1 MQMSLLVEV
10 IQKQVCPLHSLFP
23 LSQLEKENYEALE
36 EGWSLEMEGAGAPN
50 HRVEES
56 CLPKAV
62 SEL

>member
-1 MQMSLLVEV
+1 MSLLVEV
-10 IQKQVCPLHSLFP
+10 IQKQVCPLHSLFS

-36 EGWSLEMEGAGAPN
+36 EGWSLEMEGAEALN

-56 CLPKAV
+56 CLLKAV